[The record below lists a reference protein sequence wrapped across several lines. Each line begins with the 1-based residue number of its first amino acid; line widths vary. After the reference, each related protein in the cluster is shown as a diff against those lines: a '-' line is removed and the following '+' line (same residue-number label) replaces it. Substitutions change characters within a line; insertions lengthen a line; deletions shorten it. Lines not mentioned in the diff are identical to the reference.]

1 MLEPAPYP
9 AEPEVFYDAFGPSV
23 QFSAFGGSKVDALDI
38 EYEEVYRGTA
48 ALKFTIPAP
57 SDPSG
62 SYAGGVFYAE
72 VPRDLTGFDALT
84 FWAKASTAATLNTVG
99 IGNDNTGSSLYP
111 ATMEGLPLST
121 RWTKYAVPIP
131 LPSKLSRETG
141 LFLMAE
147 GSEYDVGYTIYF
159 DDVQFE
165 RLGTII
171 NPRPAIATQTISG
184 EVGGTLGVGGTQ
196 VTFDVGGKDQT
207 VFASPHYFTFSS
219 SDDGVATVT
228 PTGEISLVGTGTATI
243 TAALGPTQASGAVTV
258 TVTEPPREPPPTPAL
273 PAEDVISLFSDAYDD
288 VHVDTWSAEWDQAD
302 VEDVAITGNAAKKY
316 TNLNFA
322 GIEFTSQPV
331 DASRMT
337 NMHVDLWTNDPSAFR
352 IKLVDFGGNGVFGGG
367 DDTEH
372 EITLTESSMPPIEA
386 GAWNVLDIPLSDFAG
401 LANKGHLAQLI
412 ISGASPTVYLDN
424 IFFFT
429 TEPPGPTEPSEP
441 AARPAH
447 PAASV
452 VSLYSDAY
460 EDAHVDTWSAGWDQA
475 DVEDVAIDDNGM
487 KKYTNLVFA
496 GIEFTSQP
504 VDASAATHFHMDIW
518 TPDATDAPAAF
529 RVKLVDFGP
538 DGGFQGGDDSEHE
551 LIFTAE
557 TDPALA
563 TAEWVGL
570 DIPLSAFEGLAERAH
585 LAQMII
591 SGDPNTVFVDNVYFY
606 APAATE
612 PAEPAPT
619 PTHPAASVVSLY
631 SDAYDD
637 ANVDTWSAGWDQA
650 DVEDTEVQGDAVK
663 KYTNLVFAG
672 IEFTSQTVDASATTH
687 FHMDIWTPDATAAP
701 AAFRV
706 KLVDFGPDGGF
717 QGGDDSEHEL
727 TFTAES
733 DPSLATGRWVR
744 LDVPFSAFEGLA
756 ERAHLAQMIISG
768 DPNTVFVDNVYFHGT
783 PDEPTEPAPA
793 PTHPA
798 DSVISLFSDAYADVT
813 VDTWSASWDQADVED
828 VDIQG
833 DTVKKY
839 TNLVFAGI
847 EFTSATIDASEM
859 THFHFD
865 FWTPDPTADPAA
877 FRVKLVDF
885 GADGAFGGG
894 DDSEHELT
902 LTAASDPAL
911 ATGMWVSY
919 DIPFSEFTGLTA
931 RGHLAQLIISGD
943 PNTVFVDNVYLHK

>member
-57 SDPSG
+57 SDPWG

-84 FWAKASTAATLNTVG
+84 FWARASTAATLNTVG
-99 IGNDNTGSSLYP
+99 IGNDNTGNSLYP

-141 LFLMAE
+141 LFLLAE

-171 NPRPAIATQTISG
+171 NPRPAIATQTVFG

-196 VTFDVGGKDQT
+196 VTFDVDGKDQT
-207 VFASPHYFTFSS
+207 VFASPNYFTFTS
-219 SDDGVATVT
+219 SDPAVASVS

-243 TAALGPTQASGAVTV
+243 TAALGSTQASGAVTV

-288 VHVDTWSAEWDQAD
+288 AHVDTWSAEWDQAD
-302 VEDVAITGNAAKKY
+302 VEDVAIVGNAAKKY
-316 TNLNFA
+316 TNLNYA

-372 EITLTESSMPPIEA
+372 EITLNESSMPPIEA

-424 IFFFT
+424 IYFFT

-460 EDAHVDTWSAGWDQA
+460 EDAQVDTWSAGWDQA

-496 GIEFTSQP
+496 GIEFTSQT
-504 VDASAATHFHMDIW
+504 VDASSATHFHMDIW

-551 LIFTAE
+551 LTFTAE

-563 TAEWVGL
+563 TGRWVGL
-570 DIPLSAFEGLAERAH
+570 DVPLSAFEGLAERAH

-606 APAATE
+606 
-612 PAEPAPT
+612 
-619 PTHPAASVVSLY
+619 
-631 SDAYDD
+631 
-637 ANVDTWSAGWDQA
+637 
-650 DVEDTEVQGDAVK
+650 
-663 KYTNLVFAG
+663 
-672 IEFTSQTVDASATTH
+672 
-687 FHMDIWTPDATAAP
+687 
-701 AAFRV
+701 
-706 KLVDFGPDGGF
+706 
-717 QGGDDSEHEL
+717 
-727 TFTAES
+727 
-733 DPSLATGRWVR
+733 
-744 LDVPFSAFEGLA
+744 
-756 ERAHLAQMIISG
+756 
-768 DPNTVFVDNVYFHGT
+768 GT
-783 PDEPTEPAPA
+783 PNEPTEPAPS
-793 PTHPA
+793 PTHSA
-798 DSVISLFSDAYADVT
+798 DSVISLFSDVYTDVT

-828 VDIQG
+828 VEIQG

-847 EFTSATIDASEM
+847 EFTSATIDGSEM
-859 THFHFD
+859 THFHFHL
-865 FWTPDPTADPAA
+865 WTPDPTADPAA

-902 LTAASDPAL
+902 LTALSDPAL
-911 ATGMWVSY
+911 ATWMWVSY
-919 DIPFSEFTGLTA
+919 DIPFSDFSGLA
-931 RGHLAQLIISGD
+931 ERGHLAQLIISGD
-943 PNTVFVDNVYLHK
+943 PNTVFLDNVYLHK